1 VFAELDANGDGQLS
15 LVEVARLLAHPAAT
29 EGFGWA
35 PGTGA
40 VSPAE
45 AALFVRAFR
54 QVSFAANHT
63 TSGSSSS
70 SSSAFG
76 QTVAAAAAKLMS
88 PQGRRGSSM
97 LQAGKAQRRGTAGQ
111 ASPGRGTGG
120 PSGGPNGAGTDEA
133 SCGSEGEV
141 VVDFGELEAMLRL
154 AVLLQALCALNRGW
168 LQQAARQ

>member
-1 VFAELDANGDGQLS
+1 VFKELDANGDGQLS

-35 PGTGA
+35 PGMGA

-63 TSGSSSS
+63 GSSSSSS

-76 QTVAAAAAKLMS
+76 QTVAAAAAKLMN

-111 ASPGRGTGG
+111 ASPGRGT
-120 PSGGPNGAGTDEA
+120 DEA
-133 SCGSEGEV
+133 SCGCEGEV
-141 VVDFGELEAMLRL
+141 VVEYCELEAMLRL